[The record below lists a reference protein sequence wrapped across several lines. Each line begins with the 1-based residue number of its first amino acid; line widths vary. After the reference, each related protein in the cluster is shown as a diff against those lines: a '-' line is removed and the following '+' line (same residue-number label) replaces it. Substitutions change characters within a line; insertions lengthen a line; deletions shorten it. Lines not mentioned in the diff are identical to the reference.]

1 MQAYQIFYNFFKK
14 LYQNNSTMKSHKYL
28 FLCVFVLNVS
38 LSGCKKIPYQL
49 KSHFSENLIPSIPD
63 YSNTENWAAL
73 PAINDQADQIPL
85 NSNLKDGQATAKVDV
100 FFLHPT
106 IFTKKPENQYE
117 WNADVNDIKMN
128 ASVDNSTILNQASAF
143 NGSGKIYAP
152 RYRQAHYHAF
162 VTSDKDD
169 KKKSLD
175 IAYADIKTAFEY
187 YLKNYNQ
194 GRPIVI
200 ASHSQGTTHATRLIK
215 EFFDNK
221 PLQKQLVVAYIIGIA
236 IQPNV
241 FEGIKPCKSGDE
253 TGCFV
258 SWNTYGRD
266 YYPKSHKFGLN
277 TAVSINPL
285 TWSSDSTYAP
295 ATLNKGGVG
304 PKFTMYPNMV
314 DAQNHQGMV
323 WVNRPNI
330 MGSSFIKNQSW
341 HIADINFFYVNI
353 RENLAQRIETYLKNR

>member
-14 LYQNNSTMKSHKYL
+14 LYQNNSTMKSYKCL
-28 FLCVFVLNVS
+28 FLSISILNVS
-38 LSGCKKIPYQL
+38 LSSCNKMPYQL

-73 PAINDQADQIPL
+73 PTRNDQADKIPL
-85 NSNLKDGQATAKVDV
+85 KSDLKDGQATAKVDV

-106 IFTKKPENQYE
+106 IFTAKPENSYE
-117 WNADVNDIKMN
+117 WNADIKDAKMN
-128 ASVDNSTILNQASAF
+128 ESVDNSTILNQASAF
-143 NGSGKIYAP
+143 NGSGKVYAP

-175 IAYADIKTAFEY
+175 IAYADIKASFEY

-236 IQPNV
+236 TQPNV
-241 FEGIKPCKSGDE
+241 FESIKPCKSGGE

-258 SWNTYGRD
+258 SWNTYGKD
-266 YYPKSHKFGLN
+266 YYPKGHKSGLI

-285 TWSSDSTYAP
+285 TWSLDSTYAP
-295 ATLNKGGVG
+295 ATMNKGGVG

-330 MGSSFIKNQSW
+330 VGSNFIKNQSW

-353 RENLAQRIETYLKNR
+353 RENLAKRIETYLKDI